1 MKKKWRSC
9 PFCGWIPNQFGQD
22 LVENKIVETCIHPS
36 NGCALSSLVFDEVRW
51 NNRVSM
57 KQSLLSFFLKKKTK
71 TEVKKNTHTCIT
83 CRFATTQAC
92 TVFYTKFGTC
102 YEGELWEKKRI
113 GGHNG

>member
-9 PFCGWIPNQFGQD
+9 PFCGWIPQHFGHD
-22 LVENKIVETCIHPS
+22 VVNKEFVETCIHPS

-57 KQSLLSFFLKKKTK
+57 KQNLLSFFFKKKTK
-71 TEVKKNTHTCIT
+71 EEVAKKAKKNTRTCIT

-102 YEGELWEKKRI
+102 YEGELWEKKE
-113 GGHNG
+113 